1 MSVHAVLPTPT
12 ASVSLTVRNPTDD
25 RKRIVVTDYGL
36 KYNIL
41 RILERH
47 GCEVIAAP
55 PGASAEEILGLKP
68 DGVLLSP
75 GPGDPVHLD
84 YGVDTARALIGK
96 TPIMGIC
103 LGHQVLARA
112 LGGKTYKLKFGHRGA
127 NHPVKE
133 LHTGHVHITAQNHG
147 YAVDADGLPAD
158 LEITHLSLNDG
169 TVRGFGIARPPAD
182 QSSTTPRRR
191 PGPATTNTSSTP
203 SCAWCG
209 TGAHSQQRTPRAMK
223 SVHIEM
229 EGQVRMTEKPQKV
242 MVIGSGPIVIG
253 QAAEFDYAGA
263 QACKALREE
272 GVTTVLV
279 NSNPATIMTDEGIA
293 DIVHIEPLTPE
304 VLERIIARERPD
316 GILPTL
322 GGQTGLNL
330 AVQLADRGILEK
342 YNVRLLGTPL
352 EAIRRAE
359 DRELFRQL
367 LLDIGEPAPPAPR
380 SPPSRRPTRSSRS
393 SGCPW

>member
-1 MSVHAVLPTPT
+1 MTTPAFVVLEDGTIYRGESFGAPVSAYGEVVFTTAMTGYQEMLTDPSFAGQIVVPTYPLQGNYGINAGDVESRRIQAAGFIVRGHSLTPSHALSDITLQEYLVSEGIPGVSGIDTRALTRRLRVSGVMMGAIAVDVSPDEALAQLREGPRYETTDFVGRVSTKEIVTWEGAPKPVYLSVHAVLPTPT
-12 ASVSLTVRNPTDD
+12 ASVSLTARNPTDD

-55 PGASAEEILGLKP
+55 PGASAEEILGLQP

-127 NHPVKE
+127 NHPVRE

-169 TVRGFGIARPPAD
+169 TVEGLRHRSAPVLTIQYHSEA
-182 QSSTTPRRR
+182 S
-191 PGPATTNTSSTP
+191 PGPRDNEYLFDAFMRMVRD
-203 SCAWCG
+203 G
-209 TGAHSQQRTPRAMK
+209 RT
-223 SVHIEM
+223 
-229 EGQVRMTEKPQKV
+229 
-242 MVIGSGPIVIG
+242 
-253 QAAEFDYAGA
+253 
-263 QACKALREE
+263 
-272 GVTTVLV
+272 
-279 NSNPATIMTDEGIA
+279 
-293 DIVHIEPLTPE
+293 
-304 VLERIIARERPD
+304 
-316 GILPTL
+316 
-322 GGQTGLNL
+322 
-330 AVQLADRGILEK
+330 
-342 YNVRLLGTPL
+342 
-352 EAIRRAE
+352 
-359 DRELFRQL
+359 
-367 LLDIGEPAPPAPR
+367 
-380 SPPSRRPTRSSRS
+380 
-393 SGCPW
+393 

>member
-1 MSVHAVLPTPT
+1 MTTPAFVVLEDGTIYRGESFGAPVTVYGEVVFTTAMTGYQEMLTDPSFAGQIVVPTYPLQGNYGINASDVESQRIQAAGFIVRGHSLTPSHALSDITLQEYLVSEGIPGVSGIDTRALTRRLRVSGVMMGAVAVDVSPDEALAQLREGPRYETTDFVGRVSTKEIVTWEGAPKPVYLSVHAVLPTPT

-169 TVRGFGIARPPAD
+169 TVEGLRHRSAPVLTIQYHSEA
-182 QSSTTPRRR
+182 S
-191 PGPATTNTSSTP
+191 PGPRDNEYLFDAFMRMVRD
-203 SCAWCG
+203 G
-209 TGAHSQQRTPRAMK
+209 RT
-223 SVHIEM
+223 
-229 EGQVRMTEKPQKV
+229 
-242 MVIGSGPIVIG
+242 
-253 QAAEFDYAGA
+253 
-263 QACKALREE
+263 
-272 GVTTVLV
+272 
-279 NSNPATIMTDEGIA
+279 
-293 DIVHIEPLTPE
+293 
-304 VLERIIARERPD
+304 
-316 GILPTL
+316 
-322 GGQTGLNL
+322 
-330 AVQLADRGILEK
+330 
-342 YNVRLLGTPL
+342 
-352 EAIRRAE
+352 
-359 DRELFRQL
+359 
-367 LLDIGEPAPPAPR
+367 
-380 SPPSRRPTRSSRS
+380 
-393 SGCPW
+393 

>member
-1 MSVHAVLPTPT
+1 MTTPAFVVLEDGTIYRGESFGAPVSAYGEVVFTTAMTGYQEMLTDPSFAGQIVVPTYPLQGNYGINAGDVESRRIQAAGFIVRGHSLTPSHALSDITLQEYLVSEGIPGVSGIDTRALTRRLRVSGVMMGAIAVDVSPDEALAQLREGPRYETTDFVGRVSTKEIVTWEGAPKPVYLSVHAVLPTPT
-12 ASVSLTVRNPTDD
+12 ASVSLTARNPTDD

-55 PGASAEEILGLKP
+55 PGASAEEILGLQP

-169 TVRGFGIARPPAD
+169 TVEGLRHRSAPVLTIQYHSEA
-182 QSSTTPRRR
+182 S
-191 PGPATTNTSSTP
+191 PGPRDNEYLFDAFMRMVRD
-203 SCAWCG
+203 G
-209 TGAHSQQRTPRAMK
+209 RT
-223 SVHIEM
+223 
-229 EGQVRMTEKPQKV
+229 
-242 MVIGSGPIVIG
+242 
-253 QAAEFDYAGA
+253 
-263 QACKALREE
+263 
-272 GVTTVLV
+272 
-279 NSNPATIMTDEGIA
+279 
-293 DIVHIEPLTPE
+293 
-304 VLERIIARERPD
+304 
-316 GILPTL
+316 
-322 GGQTGLNL
+322 
-330 AVQLADRGILEK
+330 
-342 YNVRLLGTPL
+342 
-352 EAIRRAE
+352 
-359 DRELFRQL
+359 
-367 LLDIGEPAPPAPR
+367 
-380 SPPSRRPTRSSRS
+380 
-393 SGCPW
+393 

>member
-1 MSVHAVLPTPT
+1 MTTPAFVVLEDGTIYRGESFGAPVTVYGEVVFTTAMTGYQEMLTDPSFAGQIVVPTYPLQGNYGINAGDVESQRIQAAGFIVRGHSLTPSHALSDITLQEYLLSEGIPGVSGIDTRALTRRLRVSGVMMGAIAVDVSPDEALAQLREGPRYETTDFVGRVSTKEIVTWEGAPKPVYLSVHAVLPTPT

-55 PGASAEEILGLKP
+55 PGASAEEILGLRP

-158 LEITHLSLNDG
+158 LEITHLSLNDC
-169 TVRGFGIARPPAD
+169 TVEGLRHRSAPVLTIQYHSEA
-182 QSSTTPRRR
+182 S
-191 PGPATTNTSSTP
+191 PGPRDNEYLFDAFMRMV
-203 SCAWCG
+203 WDG
-209 TGAHSQQRTPRAMK
+209 RT
-223 SVHIEM
+223 
-229 EGQVRMTEKPQKV
+229 
-242 MVIGSGPIVIG
+242 
-253 QAAEFDYAGA
+253 
-263 QACKALREE
+263 
-272 GVTTVLV
+272 
-279 NSNPATIMTDEGIA
+279 
-293 DIVHIEPLTPE
+293 
-304 VLERIIARERPD
+304 
-316 GILPTL
+316 
-322 GGQTGLNL
+322 
-330 AVQLADRGILEK
+330 
-342 YNVRLLGTPL
+342 
-352 EAIRRAE
+352 
-359 DRELFRQL
+359 
-367 LLDIGEPAPPAPR
+367 
-380 SPPSRRPTRSSRS
+380 
-393 SGCPW
+393 

>member
-1 MSVHAVLPTPT
+1 MTTPAFVVLEDGTVYRGESFGAPVTVYGEVVFTTAMTGYQEMLTDPSFAGQIVVPTYPLQGNYGINAGDVESRRIQAAGYIVRGHSLTPSHALSDITLHEYLLSEGIPGVSGIDTRALTRRLRVSGVMMGAVAADVSPDEALAQLRQGPRYETTDFVGRVSTKEIVAWEGAPKPVYLSVHAVLPTPT

-25 RKRIVVTDYGL
+25 RKRIVVTDYGV

-55 PGASAEEILGLKP
+55 PGASAEEILRLRP

-84 YGVDTARALIGK
+84 YGVETARALIGK

-112 LGGKTYKLKFGHRGA
+112 LGGNTYKLKFGHRGA

-169 TVRGFGIARPPAD
+169 TVEGLRHRSAPIITIQYHSEA
-182 QSSTTPRRR
+182 S
-191 PGPATTNTSSTP
+191 PGPRDNEYLFDAFLRMV
-203 SCAWCG
+203 WDG
-209 TGAHSQQRTPRAMK
+209 RT
-223 SVHIEM
+223 
-229 EGQVRMTEKPQKV
+229 
-242 MVIGSGPIVIG
+242 
-253 QAAEFDYAGA
+253 
-263 QACKALREE
+263 
-272 GVTTVLV
+272 
-279 NSNPATIMTDEGIA
+279 
-293 DIVHIEPLTPE
+293 
-304 VLERIIARERPD
+304 
-316 GILPTL
+316 
-322 GGQTGLNL
+322 
-330 AVQLADRGILEK
+330 
-342 YNVRLLGTPL
+342 
-352 EAIRRAE
+352 
-359 DRELFRQL
+359 
-367 LLDIGEPAPPAPR
+367 
-380 SPPSRRPTRSSRS
+380 
-393 SGCPW
+393 

>member
-1 MSVHAVLPTPT
+1 MTTPAFVVLEDGTIYRGESFGAPASVYGEVVFTTAMTGYQEMLTDPSFAGQIVVPTYPLQGNYGINASDVESQRIQAAGFIVRGHSLTPSHALSDITLQEYLLSEGIPGVSGIDTRALTRRLRVSGVMMGAVAVDVSPDEALAQLREGPRYETTDFVGRVSTKEIVTWEGAPKPVYLSVHAVLPTPT

-55 PGASAEEILGLKP
+55 PGASAEEILGLQP

-127 NHPVKE
+127 NHPVRE

-169 TVRGFGIARPPAD
+169 TVEGLRHRSAPVLTIQYHSEA
-182 QSSTTPRRR
+182 S
-191 PGPATTNTSSTP
+191 PGPRDNEYLFDAFMRMVRD
-203 SCAWCG
+203 G
-209 TGAHSQQRTPRAMK
+209 RT
-223 SVHIEM
+223 
-229 EGQVRMTEKPQKV
+229 
-242 MVIGSGPIVIG
+242 
-253 QAAEFDYAGA
+253 
-263 QACKALREE
+263 
-272 GVTTVLV
+272 
-279 NSNPATIMTDEGIA
+279 
-293 DIVHIEPLTPE
+293 
-304 VLERIIARERPD
+304 
-316 GILPTL
+316 
-322 GGQTGLNL
+322 
-330 AVQLADRGILEK
+330 
-342 YNVRLLGTPL
+342 
-352 EAIRRAE
+352 
-359 DRELFRQL
+359 
-367 LLDIGEPAPPAPR
+367 
-380 SPPSRRPTRSSRS
+380 
-393 SGCPW
+393 

>member
-1 MSVHAVLPTPT
+1 MTTPAFVVLEDGTIYRGESFGAPVTVYGEVVFTTAMTGYQEMLTDPSFAGQIVVPTYPLQGNYGIN
-12 ASVSLTVRNPTDD
+12 AGDVESRQIQAAGFIVRGHSLTPSHALSDITLHEYLLSEGIPGVSGIDTRALTRRLRVSGVMMGAVAVDVTPEEALAQLRQGPRYETTDFVGRVSTNALYAWEGGGTAFEGQEPGD
-25 RKRIVVTDYGL
+25 RKRIVVTDYGV

-55 PGASAEEILGLKP
+55 PGASAEEILGLQP

-169 TVRGFGIARPPAD
+169 TVEGLRHRSAPIITIQYHSEA
-182 QSSTTPRRR
+182 S
-191 PGPATTNTSSTP
+191 PGPRDNEYLFDAFMRMV
-203 SCAWCG
+203 WDG
-209 TGAHSQQRTPRAMK
+209 RT
-223 SVHIEM
+223 
-229 EGQVRMTEKPQKV
+229 
-242 MVIGSGPIVIG
+242 
-253 QAAEFDYAGA
+253 
-263 QACKALREE
+263 
-272 GVTTVLV
+272 
-279 NSNPATIMTDEGIA
+279 
-293 DIVHIEPLTPE
+293 
-304 VLERIIARERPD
+304 
-316 GILPTL
+316 
-322 GGQTGLNL
+322 
-330 AVQLADRGILEK
+330 
-342 YNVRLLGTPL
+342 
-352 EAIRRAE
+352 
-359 DRELFRQL
+359 
-367 LLDIGEPAPPAPR
+367 
-380 SPPSRRPTRSSRS
+380 
-393 SGCPW
+393 

>member
-1 MSVHAVLPTPT
+1 MTTPAFVVLEDGTIYRGESFGAPVSAYGEVVFTTAMTGYQEMLTDPSFAGQIVVPTYPLQGNYGINASDVESQRIQAAGFIVRGHSLTPSHALSDITLQEYLLSEGIPGVSGIDTRALTRRLRVSGVMMGAVAVDVSPDEALAQLREGPRYETTDFVGRVSTKEIVTWEGAPKPVYLSVHAVLPTPT
-12 ASVSLTVRNPTDD
+12 ASVSLTARNPTDD

-55 PGASAEEILGLKP
+55 PGASAEEILGLQP

-169 TVRGFGIARPPAD
+169 TVEGLRHRSAPVLTIQYHSEA
-182 QSSTTPRRR
+182 S
-191 PGPATTNTSSTP
+191 PGPRDNEYLFDAFMRMVRD
-203 SCAWCG
+203 G
-209 TGAHSQQRTPRAMK
+209 RT
-223 SVHIEM
+223 
-229 EGQVRMTEKPQKV
+229 
-242 MVIGSGPIVIG
+242 
-253 QAAEFDYAGA
+253 
-263 QACKALREE
+263 
-272 GVTTVLV
+272 
-279 NSNPATIMTDEGIA
+279 
-293 DIVHIEPLTPE
+293 
-304 VLERIIARERPD
+304 
-316 GILPTL
+316 
-322 GGQTGLNL
+322 
-330 AVQLADRGILEK
+330 
-342 YNVRLLGTPL
+342 
-352 EAIRRAE
+352 
-359 DRELFRQL
+359 
-367 LLDIGEPAPPAPR
+367 
-380 SPPSRRPTRSSRS
+380 
-393 SGCPW
+393 

>member
-1 MSVHAVLPTPT
+1 MTTPAFVVLEDGTIYRGESFGAPATVYGEVVFTTAMTGYQEMLTDPSFAGQIVVPTYPLQGNYGINAGDVESRRIQAAGYIVRGHSLTPSHALSDITLQEYLVSEGIPGVSGIDTRALTRRLRVSGVMMGAIAVDVSPDEALAQLREGPRYETTDFVGRVSTKEIVTWEGAPKPVYLSVHAVLPTPT
-12 ASVSLTVRNPTDD
+12 ASVSLTARNPTDD

-55 PGASAEEILGLKP
+55 PGASAEEILGLQP

-127 NHPVKE
+127 NHPVRE

-169 TVRGFGIARPPAD
+169 TVEGLRHRSAPVLTIQYHSEA
-182 QSSTTPRRR
+182 S
-191 PGPATTNTSSTP
+191 PGPRDNEYLFDAFMRMVRD
-203 SCAWCG
+203 G
-209 TGAHSQQRTPRAMK
+209 RT
-223 SVHIEM
+223 
-229 EGQVRMTEKPQKV
+229 
-242 MVIGSGPIVIG
+242 
-253 QAAEFDYAGA
+253 
-263 QACKALREE
+263 
-272 GVTTVLV
+272 
-279 NSNPATIMTDEGIA
+279 
-293 DIVHIEPLTPE
+293 
-304 VLERIIARERPD
+304 
-316 GILPTL
+316 
-322 GGQTGLNL
+322 
-330 AVQLADRGILEK
+330 
-342 YNVRLLGTPL
+342 
-352 EAIRRAE
+352 
-359 DRELFRQL
+359 
-367 LLDIGEPAPPAPR
+367 
-380 SPPSRRPTRSSRS
+380 
-393 SGCPW
+393 

>member
-1 MSVHAVLPTPT
+1 MTTPAFVVLEDGTIYRGESFGAPVSVYGEVVFTTAMTGYQEMLTDPSFAGQIVVPTYPLQGNYGIN
-12 ASVSLTVRNPTDD
+12 ASDVESQRIQAAGFIVRGHSLTPSHALSDITLQEYLVSEGIPGVSGIDTRALTRRLRVGGVMMGAVAVDVSPDEALAQLRQGPRYETTDFVQQVSTKEFNPWHGAAMPHYVSAQPANWQFNIPPVSVTLKRPEGQEPGD
-25 RKRIVVTDYGL
+25 RKRIVVTDYGV

-55 PGASAEEILGLKP
+55 PGTSAEEILRLRP

-84 YGVDTARALIGK
+84 YGVDTAQALIGR

-169 TVRGFGIARPPAD
+169 TVEGLRHRSAPVLTIQYHSEA
-182 QSSTTPRRR
+182 S
-191 PGPATTNTSSTP
+191 PGPRDNEYLFDAFMHMV
-203 SCAWCG
+203 WDG
-209 TGAHSQQRTPRAMK
+209 RT
-223 SVHIEM
+223 
-229 EGQVRMTEKPQKV
+229 
-242 MVIGSGPIVIG
+242 
-253 QAAEFDYAGA
+253 
-263 QACKALREE
+263 
-272 GVTTVLV
+272 
-279 NSNPATIMTDEGIA
+279 
-293 DIVHIEPLTPE
+293 
-304 VLERIIARERPD
+304 
-316 GILPTL
+316 
-322 GGQTGLNL
+322 
-330 AVQLADRGILEK
+330 
-342 YNVRLLGTPL
+342 
-352 EAIRRAE
+352 
-359 DRELFRQL
+359 
-367 LLDIGEPAPPAPR
+367 
-380 SPPSRRPTRSSRS
+380 
-393 SGCPW
+393 

>member
-1 MSVHAVLPTPT
+1 MTTPAFVVLEDGTIYRGESFGAPVSVYGEVVFTTAMTGYQEMLTDPSFAGQIVVPTYPLQGNYGINASDVESQRIQAAGFIVRGHSLTPSHALSDITLQEYLVSEGIPGVSGIDTRALTRRLRVSGVMMGAVAVDVSPDEALAQLREGPRYETTDFVGRVSTKEIVTWEGAPKPVYLSVHAVLPTPT

-169 TVRGFGIARPPAD
+169 TVEGLRHRSAPVLTIQYHSEA
-182 QSSTTPRRR
+182 S
-191 PGPATTNTSSTP
+191 PGPRDNEYLFDAFMRMVRD
-203 SCAWCG
+203 G
-209 TGAHSQQRTPRAMK
+209 RT
-223 SVHIEM
+223 
-229 EGQVRMTEKPQKV
+229 
-242 MVIGSGPIVIG
+242 
-253 QAAEFDYAGA
+253 
-263 QACKALREE
+263 
-272 GVTTVLV
+272 
-279 NSNPATIMTDEGIA
+279 
-293 DIVHIEPLTPE
+293 
-304 VLERIIARERPD
+304 
-316 GILPTL
+316 
-322 GGQTGLNL
+322 
-330 AVQLADRGILEK
+330 
-342 YNVRLLGTPL
+342 
-352 EAIRRAE
+352 
-359 DRELFRQL
+359 
-367 LLDIGEPAPPAPR
+367 
-380 SPPSRRPTRSSRS
+380 
-393 SGCPW
+393 

>member
-1 MSVHAVLPTPT
+1 MTTPAFVVLEDGTIYRGESFGAPATVYGEVVFTTAMTGYQEMLTDPSFAGQIVVPTYPLQGNYGINAGDVESQRIQAAGFIVRGHSLTPSHALSDITLQEYLLSEGIPGVSGIDTRALTRRLRVSGVMMGAVAVDVSPDEALAQLREGTRYETTDFVGRVSTKEIVTWEGAPKPVYLSVHAVLPTPT

-25 RKRIVVTDYGL
+25 RKRIVVTDYGV

-55 PGASAEEILGLKP
+55 PGASAEEILGLQP

-169 TVRGFGIARPPAD
+169 TVEGLRHRSAPVLTIQYHSEA
-182 QSSTTPRRR
+182 S
-191 PGPATTNTSSTP
+191 PGPRDNEYLFDAFMRMV
-203 SCAWCG
+203 WDG
-209 TGAHSQQRTPRAMK
+209 RT
-223 SVHIEM
+223 
-229 EGQVRMTEKPQKV
+229 
-242 MVIGSGPIVIG
+242 
-253 QAAEFDYAGA
+253 
-263 QACKALREE
+263 
-272 GVTTVLV
+272 
-279 NSNPATIMTDEGIA
+279 
-293 DIVHIEPLTPE
+293 
-304 VLERIIARERPD
+304 
-316 GILPTL
+316 
-322 GGQTGLNL
+322 
-330 AVQLADRGILEK
+330 
-342 YNVRLLGTPL
+342 
-352 EAIRRAE
+352 
-359 DRELFRQL
+359 
-367 LLDIGEPAPPAPR
+367 
-380 SPPSRRPTRSSRS
+380 
-393 SGCPW
+393 

>member
-1 MSVHAVLPTPT
+1 MTTPAFVVLEDGTIYRGESFGAPVSAYGEVVFTTAMTGYQEMLTDPSFAGQIVVPTYPLQGNYGINASDVESQRIQAAGYIVRGHSLTPSHALSDITLHEYLLSEGIPGVSGIDTRALTRRLRVSGVMMGAVAVDVSPDEALAQLREGPRYETTDFVGRVSTKEIVTWEGAPKPVYLSVHAVLPTPT
-12 ASVSLTVRNPTDD
+12 ASVSLTARNPTDD

-55 PGASAEEILGLKP
+55 PGASAEEILGLQP

-112 LGGKTYKLKFGHRGA
+112 LGGQTYKLKFGHRGA

-169 TVRGFGIARPPAD
+169 TVEGLRHRSAPVLTIQYHSEA
-182 QSSTTPRRR
+182 S
-191 PGPATTNTSSTP
+191 PGPRDNEYLFDAFMRMVRD
-203 SCAWCG
+203 G
-209 TGAHSQQRTPRAMK
+209 RT
-223 SVHIEM
+223 
-229 EGQVRMTEKPQKV
+229 
-242 MVIGSGPIVIG
+242 
-253 QAAEFDYAGA
+253 
-263 QACKALREE
+263 
-272 GVTTVLV
+272 
-279 NSNPATIMTDEGIA
+279 
-293 DIVHIEPLTPE
+293 
-304 VLERIIARERPD
+304 
-316 GILPTL
+316 
-322 GGQTGLNL
+322 
-330 AVQLADRGILEK
+330 
-342 YNVRLLGTPL
+342 
-352 EAIRRAE
+352 
-359 DRELFRQL
+359 
-367 LLDIGEPAPPAPR
+367 
-380 SPPSRRPTRSSRS
+380 
-393 SGCPW
+393 